1 MKVFVSSVV
10 ALSFLSATAAFAHT
24 RAPSQTGASSAAFVS
39 DQMRQPSS
47 RSEPLANLKDEDVS
61 HALYWTTPTFLGGGL
76 DARRDAVAR

>member
-1 MKVFVSSVV
+1 MKVVVSSVM

-24 RAPSQTGASSAAFVS
+24 RAPTQTDASSAAFVS

-47 RSEPLANLKDEDVS
+47 RNEPLDNLKSEDVS

-76 DARRDAVAR
+76 DARRDAAAR